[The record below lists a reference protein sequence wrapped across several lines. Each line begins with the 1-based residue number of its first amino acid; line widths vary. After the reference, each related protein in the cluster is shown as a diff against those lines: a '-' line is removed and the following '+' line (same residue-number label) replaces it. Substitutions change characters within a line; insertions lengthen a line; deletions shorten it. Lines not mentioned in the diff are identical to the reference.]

1 MEIVEKA
8 LTDAFVLKPRVFND
22 DRGYFYESYNEEVF
36 ESLTGIKANF
46 IQDNQSYSSKGTL
59 RGLHFQKG
67 EAAQAKLVRV
77 TKGSAYDV
85 AVDLRPDSP
94 TFKQWYGV
102 ELTEDNHLQFFIP
115 RGFAHGFSVLSETAV
130 FNYKCDNLYNKEL
143 NPGGVEA
150 NQANNF
156 SKLSL
161 SELLLALSLLIRNS
175 IISSL
180 LALFELIESS
190 ITFNIS
196 FSSLSHFFSS
206 PSVSYIQSSS
216 ISVGRVSAW
225 ATGASTSQL

>member
-36 ESLTGIKANF
+36 ESLTGIQANF

-77 TKGSAYDV
+77 TKGSVYDV

-115 RGFAHGFSVLSETAV
+115 RGFAHAFVALRDNTIFQYKVDNYYSGVNEGGVIWNDEVLAITWPELDLELSEKDKHLPKL
-130 FNYKCDNLYNKEL
+130 NQLNLNTL
-143 NPGGVEA
+143 
-150 NQANNF
+150 
-156 SKLSL
+156 
-161 SELLLALSLLIRNS
+161 
-175 IISSL
+175 
-180 LALFELIESS
+180 
-190 ITFNIS
+190 
-196 FSSLSHFFSS
+196 
-206 PSVSYIQSSS
+206 
-216 ISVGRVSAW
+216 W
-225 ATGASTSQL
+225 